1 MISIDPFSLHPGW
14 LLRGGRAQRVFV
26 LIFLVNTQLD
36 EMASAWG
43 VMSMDAKL
51 VVLDK
56 TDGQDKHFR

>member
-1 MISIDPFSLHPGW
+1 MKSIDPFSIQSGL